1 MSGAPR
7 PEGANALDARAVVL
21 AVGVPVLLVVVLLG
35 TAGRRAVANVRPVG
49 RPAAVAVADRDHT
62 HALPANR
69 TRAHPPRTVP
79 FSTGTPLPGALLA
92 AGAIALLPILTR
104 RAAARRSPV
113 GRLLVRLPTT
123 RAPPA

>member
-1 MSGAPR
+1 M
-7 PEGANALDARAVVL
+7 L

-49 RPAAVAVADRDHT
+49 RPAAVADRDHT

-79 FSTGTPLPGALLA
+79 FSTGIPLPGALLA